1 MNENRSTELSRREF
15 LKYSAVAGGV
25 LGSRTD
31 GGKVMASPTGR
42 VAFVK
47 TDDRKRGVQA
57 SLSGLNINPSR
68 EKTF

>member
-25 LGSRTD
+25 LVLGTD
-31 GGKVMASPTGR
+31 GGKVMASPTSR

-47 TDDRKRGVQA
+47 TDDRKRGYRH
-57 SLSGLNINPSR
+57 P
-68 EKTF
+68 